1 MPAASRTPVPRPP
14 TKSPPAWLAK
24 DPEAQRLLGT
34 CHRDPDGEAWR
45 VLSLDTSDRGDIAH
59 LVHVDEA
66 NAYAIQTDKTNKYR
80 TVSVSVLDREYA
92 RMETTP

>member
-14 TKSPPAWLAK
+14 AKSPPAWLAA
-24 DPEAQRLLGT
+24 DPEAERLLGT
-34 CHRDPDGEAWR
+34 CHRDPDGVAWR

-59 LVHVDEA
+59 LVRVDEA

-80 TVSVSVLDREYA
+80 TVSVSVLDRKYT

>member
-1 MPAASRTPVPRPP
+1 MPAASRTLVPRPP
-14 TKSPPAWLAK
+14 VKSPPAWLAS

-34 CHRDPDGEAWR
+34 CHRDSDGVAWR

-59 LVHVDEA
+59 LTKVYPLTESKQL
-66 NAYAIQTDKTNKYR
+66 NYR
-80 TVSVSVLDREYA
+80 AVSVAKLDREYA